1 MKSHSSDHTDSLGRW
16 IVDAVVPFSCP
27 SLLDDV
33 VRLSFF
39 RSLPLSPSSLIEME
53 RILHDSLCIWAAR
66 GYDERRSTFNLPS
79 TSNLTMQDFVRIWGF
94 SPVQWGKVD
103 LKICQKTNICS
114 FYEKPVIPRLLGFI
128 CTRKEGFWW
137 ELYLANHVFCWII
150 HLVQLWVLQTLFS
163 VKNILCGQLYSIGWS
178 VLEEYTISVTTSCIF
193 LQE

>member
-1 MKSHSSDHTDSLGRW
+1 MQLFRFRAQVCWTTLYDSLSFALSLSRPLLLLRW
-16 IVDAVVPFSCP
+16 KDF
-27 SLLDDV
+27 
-33 VRLSFF
+33 
-39 RSLPLSPSSLIEME
+39 
-53 RILHDSLCIWAAR
+53 LHDSLCIWAAR